1 MKRIMIK
8 YTAQIPEDLFDKWCS
23 KYQIGRKEGTKWI
36 KFAAEEAAEKQIND
50 LVNDVN
56 ID

>member
-36 KFAAEEAAEKQIND
+36 KFAAEEAAENQIND
-50 LVNDVN
+50 LVNEVN